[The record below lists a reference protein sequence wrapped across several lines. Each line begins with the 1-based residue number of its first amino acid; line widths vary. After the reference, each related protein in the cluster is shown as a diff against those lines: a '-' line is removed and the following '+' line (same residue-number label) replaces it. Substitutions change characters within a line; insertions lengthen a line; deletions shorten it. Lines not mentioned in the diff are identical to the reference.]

1 MPEALIVKPFAAC
14 FGGQSML
21 AGLRRL
27 NHLFLD
33 LLFPRRCVVC
43 HREGTF
49 LCGPCL
55 AAFPRLLPPLCPVCG
70 TPNEREGLCHSCEA
84 RRPAIDGIRSLF
96 RYEGPVR
103 ETLHQLKYGNL
114 PGLAETLGV
123 EMAQYLEQGPFEVH
137 VVVPVPLHP
146 RRLRQRG
153 YNQAALLAR
162 PMASLPAGR
171 QGLGK
176 LPVREDLL
184 RRTRDTPAQARSAG
198 AEARQRNVKG
208 AFACSEGDLTGTAV
222 LLIDDVCTTGATLE
236 ACALALKEA
245 GAQTVWGLTLARE
258 V

>member
-1 MPEALIVKPFAAC
+1 
-14 FGGQSML
+14 ML
-21 AGLRRL
+21 AELRRL
-27 NHLFLD
+27 NRLFLD

-70 TPNEREGLCHSCEA
+70 TPNERERLCHSCEA
-84 RRPAIDGIRSLF
+84 RRPAIDGIRSLY

-103 ETLHQLKYGNL
+103 EALHQLKYGNL

-123 EMAQYLEQGPFEVH
+123 EMAQYLAQGPFEVH

-162 PMASLPAGR
+162 PMA
-171 QGLGK
+171 GLGK

-184 RRTRDTPAQARSAG
+184 RRTRDMPAQARSAS
-198 AEARQRNVKG
+198 AEARLRNVEG
-208 AFACSEGDLTGTAV
+208 AFACSEGDLTSTAV

-236 ACALALKEA
+236 ACALALKAA
-245 GAQTVWGLTLARE
+245 GAQTVSGLTVARE

>member
-1 MPEALIVKPFAAC
+1 
-14 FGGQSML
+14 ML
-21 AGLRRL
+21 AELRRL
-27 NHLFLD
+27 NHLFWD
-33 LLFPRRCVVC
+33 LLFPRHCVVC
-43 HREGTF
+43 RREGTL

-55 AAFPRLLPPLCPVCG
+55 VAFPRLLPPLCRACSKP
-70 TPNEREGLCHSCEA
+70 TEGEELCHFCRHQPLS
-84 RRPAIDGIRSLF
+84 IDSIRSLF

-123 EMAQYLEQGPFEVH
+123 EMALYLEQGHFEVH
-137 VVVPVPLHP
+137 VVLPVPLHP

-162 PMASLPAGR
+162 PVAG
-171 QGLGK
+171 LCK
-176 LPVREDLL
+176 LPLREDLL
-184 RRTRDTPAQARSAG
+184 RRTRDMPAQARSAS
-198 AEARQRNVKG
+198 AEARQRNVEG

-236 ACALALKEA
+236 ACALALKAA
-245 GAQTVWGLTLARE
+245 GAKAVWGLTLARE